1 MKTTNTFFIA
11 ISLLAASPV
20 ASASTPKIETGSYSV
35 DAMHSKVGFEVGHLV
50 IASVEGRFDQV
61 GGTIEMGKKLEDTKI
76 NAKIDV
82 KSVSTGNADRDKH
95 LLSPDFFDA
104 GKFPEMTFVSK
115 KVSGIPSSMKVTGDL
130 TLHGVTKP
138 VTLEGKYLGNVVDM
152 YGNTKVAFIAK
163 GKISRKDFGL
173 TWSKAVEAGPVVG
186 DEVSIDLKIE
196 GGKPAA
202 KK

>member
-1 MKTTNTFFIA
+1 MKPTNLFFFA
-11 ISLLAASPV
+11 FASLAASSV
-20 ASASTPKIETGSYSV
+20 SVASTPKIESGSYSV
-35 DAMHSKVGFEVGHLV
+35 DTMHSKVGFEVGHLV

-61 GGTIEMGKKLEDTKI
+61 GGTIEMGKKLEDTRI

-104 GKFPEMTFVSK
+104 AKFPEMTFVSK
-115 KVSGIPSSMKVTGDL
+115 KISGSPTAMKVSGDL

-138 VTLEGKYLGNVVDM
+138 VTLEGKYLGNVIDM
-152 YGNTKVAFIAK
+152 YGNTKVAFVAK
-163 GKISRKDFGL
+163 GKINRKDFGL

-186 DEVSIDLKIE
+186 DDVSIDLKIE